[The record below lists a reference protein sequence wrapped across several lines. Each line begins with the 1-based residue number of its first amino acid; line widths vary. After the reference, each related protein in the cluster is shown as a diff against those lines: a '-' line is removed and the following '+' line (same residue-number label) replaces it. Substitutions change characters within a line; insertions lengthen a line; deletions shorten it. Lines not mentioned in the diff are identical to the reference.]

1 METRIL
7 GKQGLE
13 VSSIGLGCMGFSMAY
28 GPALEKNK
36 AINVIQS
43 AVENGINF
51 FDTAEAY
58 GPFINEELLG
68 EALEPFKGKVV
79 IATKFG
85 FDFTPGKDW
94 RTAVNSRPEN
104 IRKVAEDSLKRLKVD
119 ALDLFYQHRVD
130 PQVPIED
137 VAGTVKELIQEGKVK
152 HFGLSEAAPETVRK
166 AHAVQKVTTVQNEY
180 SLWTRNIEKELIP
193 VLEELGIGL
202 VTYSPLGRGF
212 LTGNITTQSKFD
224 KNDFRNNLP
233 RFEPDALQANLKLV
247 ELIHNIATKH
257 NATNA
262 QVALAW
268 LLAQRSW
275 LVPIPGSTKTHRIQE
290 NIGSTEVKLTQ
301 TDLNELNKAADLV
314 SGERYPDSIEKMTG
328 K

>member
-1 METRIL
+1 M
-7 GKQGLE
+7 
-13 VSSIGLGCMGFSMAY
+13 
-28 GPALEKNK
+28 
-36 AINVIQS
+36 
-43 AVENGINF
+43 
-51 FDTAEAY
+51 
-58 GPFINEELLG
+58 
-68 EALEPFKGKVV
+68 
-79 IATKFG
+79 
-85 FDFTPGKDW
+85 
-94 RTAVNSRPEN
+94 
-104 IRKVAEDSLKRLKVD
+104 
-119 ALDLFYQHRVD
+119 DLFYQHRVD